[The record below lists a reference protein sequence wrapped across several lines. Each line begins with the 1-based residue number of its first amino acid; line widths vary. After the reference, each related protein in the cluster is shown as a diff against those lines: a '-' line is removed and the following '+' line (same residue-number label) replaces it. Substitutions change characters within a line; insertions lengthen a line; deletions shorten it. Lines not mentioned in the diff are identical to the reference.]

1 MLPSFIVLDHIL
13 EDWLREDIGR
23 GDRSTSGLFSDG
35 NAPIGKAVWIAKADG
50 VVAGLPIAARVFQLL
65 DHSVNFMMIAK
76 DGQTVKSGDLVAKIN
91 GSLATL
97 LMGERVA
104 LNLVMHLSGIASTT
118 AEYAKAIANSP
129 TRLVDTRKTIPG
141 MRLLEKYATFIGG
154 AINHRYGLDDAV
166 MLKDNHIAAA
176 GGITEAVQRVRE
188 HIPFTTLI
196 EVETESI
203 VQVKEAMQLNLD
215 VIMLDNMPLSMMRE
229 AIDLIRQ
236 HSPHTKI
243 EASGNITLT
252 TITQVAELGVDYI
265 STSAMVTRS
274 PWLDISMRI
283 RN

>member
-1 MLPSFIVLDHIL
+1 M
-13 EDWLREDIGR
+13 
-23 GDRSTSGLFSDG
+23 
-35 NAPIGKAVWIAKADG
+35 
-50 VVAGLPIAARVFQLL
+50 
-65 DHSVNFMMIAK
+65 
-76 DGQTVKSGDLVAKIN
+76 KSGDLVAKIN

-229 AIDLIRQ
+229 AIALIRQ